1 MSVNNAKII
10 LQSPSSR
17 QNSENCKKKCMSTEV
32 TNHENAHEPHE
43 RKKTNSDSSVF
54 HSVRKYNT
62 LSRIE
67 TLKFEDS

>member
-1 MSVNNAKII
+1 
-10 LQSPSSR
+10 
-17 QNSENCKKKCMSTEV
+17 MSTEV

-43 RKKTNSDSSVF
+43 RKKTNSDSSVS